1 MHLIAFN
8 FFLRAIM
15 DVIILYRH
23 AETRVASQLITR
35 LDTLF
40 SLPLSP
46 SISNLSEAMRHSRHG
61 VKVALEIEPP
71 C

>member
-15 DVIILYRH
+15 DVITLYRH

-40 SLPLSP
+40 LSP
-46 SISNLSEAMRHSRHG
+46 SLPQSQISPKRCITHDTASKSH
-61 VKVALEIEPP
+61 
-71 C
+71 